1 VTIQNGRLC
10 RLWNWL
16 ALMLVC
22 PNTFSIDQLNPCW
35 ICIAVCDLAG
45 KVYVIG
51 GWNGQCGMKQCNIF
65 DPVEGKWTEIE
76 PLNYGKKD
84 FVAMIIKL
92 WITLFFYLGRY
103 QAAVTTR
110 LGKLYAVGGCDA
122 WNCLNTVEVYD
133 PATGMWDFLPPM
145 NTARRGCGVTLY
157 QSEFK

>member
-1 VTIQNGRLC
+1 
-10 RLWNWL
+10 
-16 ALMLVC
+16 MLVSPQC
-22 PNTFSIDQLNPCW
+22 SLSWQPQLVLFFVFTIN
-35 ICIAVCDLAG
+35 ILRVIIAVCDLAG

-76 PLNYGKKD
+76 PLNYGKR
-84 FVAMIIKL
+84 VVTIK
-92 WITLFFYLGRY
+92 ISIGNYFPYLFLYIGRY

-122 WNCLNTVEVYD
+122 WNCLNTVEVFD
-133 PATGMWDFLPPM
+133 PITGMWDFLPPM

-157 QSEFK
+157 QSEFSHIS